1 MTDLDALE
9 LDDAPFEIPHEFE
22 LDLNCVVVANH
33 RLTMEGIDR
42 SEDEGLDEI
51 DVEDFETQNSIT
63 NHLHNFYDDLRRAA
77 RRLALVEL
85 VTRLQ
90 HWIRRLVKELKLKPD
105 KVYESQLAN
114 LFDALNKA
122 LGIGPVPI
130 AFFADLV
137 RVRDSVI
144 HADSKAEWEHNGQA
158 RRVADEYRNAYGDV
172 ELTEEQLQDA
182 IHKAVQQVKWYDQNL
197 PPTRTA
203 KS

>member
-130 AFFADLV
+130 AFFEDLV

-144 HADSKAEWEHNGQA
+144 HADSKAEWEHNGKA